1 MRFLSFCHI
10 SGDLIFSTLKFLFL
24 PQDYLE
30 VLTNVQI
37 FIQLALYSRLETST
51 TWYSEV

>member
-30 VLTNVQI
+30 FLTYKFLFNLH
-37 FIQLALYSRLETST
+37 FIH
-51 TWYSEV
+51 V